1 MKRVFIS
8 QPMRNKTK
16 EEIKL
21 ERAYLM
27 QYAREKYDNDVRF
40 IDSYFEDL
48 PEDTKPLYFLGRSIG
63 LLSVADV
70 AIFAKGYEE
79 ARGCKIEFICAKEYG
94 IEEIIEM

>member
-8 QPMRNKTK
+8 QPMRNKTD

-21 ERAYLM
+21 ERVYLM
-27 QYAREKYDNDVRF
+27 QYAREKYGNDIQF
-40 IDSYFEDL
+40 IDSYFEDF
-48 PEDTKPLYFLGRSIG
+48 PKDAKPLYFLGRSLE
-63 LLSVADV
+63 LLSAADI